1 MAYKLA
7 DGQPLWPK
15 PAEIQ
20 GWVHDIVQHPAGII
34 ILPSHPRRTRRRQCA
49 HVNGVVQTGLNVARY
64 ADGTTIAEKPLR
76 MRGTSGRPSS
86 PVDRRCS
93 PSTPSRARS

>member
-34 ILPSHPRRTRRRQCA
+34 ILPESPRRTRRPAMCA
-49 HVNGVVQTGLNVARY
+49 
-64 ADGTTIAEKPLR
+64 
-76 MRGTSGRPSS
+76 S
-86 PVDRRCS
+86 
-93 PSTPSRARS
+93 